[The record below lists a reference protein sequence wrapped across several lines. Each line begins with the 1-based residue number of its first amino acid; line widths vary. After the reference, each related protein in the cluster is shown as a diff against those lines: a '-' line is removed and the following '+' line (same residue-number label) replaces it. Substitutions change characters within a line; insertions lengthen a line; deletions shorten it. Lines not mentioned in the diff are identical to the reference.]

1 MDTPPD
7 RSLSRY
13 ALLPLRLFLGATFIY
28 AGLDKLADPHYLAGV
43 GDPASMAAQAH
54 AVAAHS
60 PIGAL
65 LDQAVNSP
73 TPAGLAMAF
82 GELAVGFGTL
92 LGLWGRL
99 AAVGGALINLT
110 LWLSVSWG
118 VHPYYLGNDLI
129 YLMAWVPLVLAG
141 TPQFSLDELIAR
153 RARGTAAGRGRRQI
167 LVDGGIATLAVAGAA
182 LLTGAGVARS
192 RGRATV
198 PSAGGGAGA
207 GAGAGVGATDANGTA
222 IAAASVPVGGV
233 LRVSAPGS
241 GDPVYL
247 QQPKA
252 GQYTALSGVCTH
264 SGCTVNP
271 PEAGR
276 FVCPCHNSCFDAATG
291 AVLQGPAT
299 KALARFGITRS
310 GDQLHLG
317 AETT

>member
-7 RSLSRY
+7 RSLSRH
-13 ALLPLRLFLGATFIY
+13 ALLPLRLFLGATFVY
-28 AGLDKLADPHYLAGV
+28 AGLDKLADPHYLGGL

-65 LDQAVNSP
+65 LDQAVRSP

-99 AAVGGALINLT
+99 AAVGGALISLT

-141 TPQFSLDELIAR
+141 TPRFSLDALIAR
-153 RARGTAAGRGRRQI
+153 HARGTAAGRGRRQG
-167 LVDGGIATLAVAGAA
+167 LVDGGIATLAVAGAV
-182 LLTGAGVARS
+182 LLTGAGVART
-192 RGRATV
+192 RHGAAA
-198 PSAGGGAGA
+198 AGTGTSTDAGA
-207 GAGAGVGATDANGTA
+207 GAGAG
-222 IAAASVPVGGV
+222 IAATSVPVGGV

-241 GDPVYL
+241 GDPVYI
-247 QQPKA
+247 QQPRA
-252 GQYTALSGVCTH
+252 GQYTALSGVCSH

-271 PEAGR
+271 PKDGR

-291 AVLQGPAT
+291 ALLQGPAT

-317 AETT
+317 AEAT